1 MKKKGE
7 IKGRGGGGDKNK
19 SPKSKKSTV
28 LPRTTA
34 GEEVQLCGAA

>member
-1 MKKKGE
+1 M
-7 IKGRGGGGDKNK
+7 GRQIKNK